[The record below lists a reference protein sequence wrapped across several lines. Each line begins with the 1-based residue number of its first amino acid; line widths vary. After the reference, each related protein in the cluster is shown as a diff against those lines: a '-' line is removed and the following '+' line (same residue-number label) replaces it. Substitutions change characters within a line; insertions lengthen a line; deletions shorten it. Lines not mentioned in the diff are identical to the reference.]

1 MDSLNIGAMASV
13 LIFLLSYSC
22 SPGPFWMRW
31 MQYHLQEDSIKIYKI
46 YMIFLVFVNGPQ
58 IFIVSYLVQWLG
70 SLDQNI
76 FLFLYF
82 IGGSF
87 IVYLGLKSFLYQII
101 KTESNKYSFW
111 QMSFL
116 GLTNPKFYTT
126 FPAGAMEAVKIS
138 SSLVFNSI
146 VFTLIAIC
154 CFLLGSVFFM
164 LITKLGKRTSV
175 KAVTII
181 TSSML
186 IGYGLYLIYEGFKII
201 YLS

>member
-126 FPAGAMEAVKIS
+126 LPAGAMEAVKIS